1 MLPMGKS
8 SPLSE
13 AVAAR
18 CPPELIAK
26 LDELREVLTAASPIA
41 FRLSRSDVARFAIEV
56 GAEELLRRH
65 KPQLR
70 IR

>member
-70 IR
+70 TR

>member
-1 MLPMGKS
+1 MPMGKS